1 VTIDRPGIGPQLGDR
16 NWALLYVPEQRYQRH
31 LVDPEGDDCTFLELS
46 AALHDDLLDSA
57 DEAPRT
63 FERGRV
69 LVDNRTWLAYQD
81 CIARADRAGPEPA
94 DPLSLESR
102 LFSILTELLNEPPDA
117 PGAPTD
123 VLPRDPRSRSRAY
136 RRVHDACVVM
146 STNLD
151 ERMTISA
158 VAESVGL
165 SAFHFCRQF
174 RAVTGLTV
182 HAYRERL
189 RLRHA
194 FSTCASVPSQK
205 LSDVALEAGY
215 ASHSHMTT
223 SFRNLLRMSPSGVRD
238 RYALEAA
245 KTGIGE
251 QPFSFR

>member
-1 VTIDRPGIGPQLGDR
+1 
-16 NWALLYVPEQRYQRH
+16 
-31 LVDPEGDDCTFLELS
+31 
-46 AALHDDLLDSA
+46 
-57 DEAPRT
+57 
-63 FERGRV
+63 
-69 LVDNRTWLAYQD
+69 
-81 CIARADRAGPEPA
+81 
-94 DPLSLESR
+94 
-102 LFSILTELLNEPPDA
+102 
-117 PGAPTD
+117 
-123 VLPRDPRSRSRAY
+123 VLPRDGRSRSRAY
-136 RRVHDACVVM
+136 RRVHEACVVM
-146 STNLD
+146 STHLD

-158 VAESVGL
+158 VADSVGL

-194 FSTCASVPSQK
+194 FSTCASAPNQK

-223 SFRNLLRMSPSGVRD
+223 SFRAMLRMSPSGVRD
-238 RYALEAA
+238 RYALDAA